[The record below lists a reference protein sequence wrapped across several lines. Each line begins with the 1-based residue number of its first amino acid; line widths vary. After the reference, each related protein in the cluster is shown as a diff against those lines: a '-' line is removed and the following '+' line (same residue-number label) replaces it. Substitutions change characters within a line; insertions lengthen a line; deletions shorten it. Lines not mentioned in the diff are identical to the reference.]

1 MGGYSMAGPN
11 ATLTIT
17 RLTFL
22 EAARRR
28 IALAAFVLG
37 LAFLLL
43 FGIAFYFVTTETGL
57 PTGDDPAG
65 TLLRGQVYNFLCLMG
80 LYAIN
85 FLTIAMAALVAADTL
100 AGEISTGTV
109 QALVTKPVRRAQI
122 VLGKWLG
129 FAVLLAVY
137 LALMAGGLMLI
148 VYALAQY
155 TLPNLLPGVLLIY
168 LETLVIMTLTL
179 AASSTF
185 STLATGGVV
194 FGLWGLAFIG
204 GFVEQVGAVLNN
216 PTVVNVGIISSL
228 ILPTEAV
235 FRRAAFIMT
244 SPVAQALGL
253 MNGPVFVASV
263 PSALM
268 VVYAALYLLAVLGL
282 AVRQFNRRDL

>member
-1 MGGYSMAGPN
+1 MRGPN
-11 ATLTIT
+11 ALLTIT

-37 LAFLLL
+37 LAFLVL
-43 FGIAFYFVTTETGL
+43 FGIAFYFMVNETGL
-57 PTGDDPAG
+57 SGGGEAVDN
-65 TLLRGQVYNFLCLMG
+65 LLREQVYSFLSLMG
-80 LYAIN
+80 LYAVN
-85 FLTIAMAALVAADTL
+85 FLTIAMGALVAADTL

-109 QALVTKPVRRAQI
+109 QALVTKPIWRAQI

-137 LALMAGGLMLI
+137 LTLMAGGLMMI
-148 VYALAQY
+148 VYALSGY
-155 TLPNLLPGVLLIY
+155 VLPNVLTGLLLIY

-194 FGLWGLAFIG
+194 FGVWGLAFIG
-204 GFVEQVGAVLNN
+204 GFVEQVGALLNN
-216 PTVVNVGIISSL
+216 TTVINVGIISSL

-235 FRRAAFIMT
+235 FRRAAYLMS
-244 SPVAQALGL
+244 SPIAQSLGA
-253 MNGPVFVASV
+253 MSGPVFVISV

-268 VVYAALYLLAVLGL
+268 VVYAALYLLVVLGWG
-282 AVRQFNRRDL
+282 VRQFNRRDL

>member
-1 MGGYSMAGPN
+1 MAGPN

>member
-1 MGGYSMAGPN
+1 MAGPS

-28 IALAAFVLG
+28 IALAAFLLG
-37 LAFLLL
+37 LAFLVLYA
-43 FGIAFYFVTTETGL
+43 IAFYFMVNETGL
-57 PTGDDPAG
+57 PGPDDPAG
-65 TLLRGQVYNFLCLMG
+65 PLLRGQVYNFLSLMG

-85 FLTIAMAALVAADTL
+85 FLTIAMGALVAADTL
-100 AGEISTGTV
+100 AGEIATGTV
-109 QALVTKPVRRAQI
+109 QALVTKPIRRAQI

-129 FAVLLAVY
+129 FAVLLALY
-137 LALMAGGLMLI
+137 LTLMAGGLMLI
-148 VYALAQY
+148 VYVLSGY
-155 TLPNLLPGVLLIY
+155 TLPNVLTGLLLIY

-179 AASSTF
+179 ASSSTF

-204 GFVEQVGAVLNN
+204 GFVEQAGALLNN
-216 PTVVNVGIISSL
+216 PTVVNIGILSSL

-235 FRRAAFIMT
+235 FRRAAYLMT
-244 SPVAQALGL
+244 SPVAQSLGI
-253 MNGPVFVASV
+253 MNGPVFVVSV
-263 PSALM
+263 PSPLM
-268 VVYAALYLLAVLGL
+268 VVYALLYLAGVLAL

>member
-1 MGGYSMAGPN
+1 MAGRN
-11 ATLTIT
+11 ATLTIM

-43 FGIAFYFVTTETGL
+43 YGLAFYFVVHETGL
-57 PTGDDPAG
+57 PASGNPAG
-65 TLLRGQVYNFLCLMG
+65 ALLRGQVYNFLSLMG

-85 FLTIAMAALVAADTL
+85 FLTIAMGALVAADTL
-100 AGEISTGTV
+100 AGEITTGTV
-109 QALVTKPVRRAQI
+109 QSLVTKPVRRAEI

-137 LALMAGGLMLI
+137 LTLMAGGVLLI
-148 VYALAQY
+148 VYTLGGYAQ
-155 TLPNLLPGVLLIY
+155 PNLLPGMLLIY

-179 AASSTF
+179 AASSSF

-204 GFVEQVGAVLNN
+204 GFVEQIGALLNN
-216 PTVVNVGIISSL
+216 STVVNIGILSSL

-235 FRRAAFIMT
+235 FRRAAYIMT
-244 SPVAQALGL
+244 SPLVQSLGP
-253 MNGPVFVASV
+253 MNGPIFVASV
-263 PSALM
+263 PSPLM
-268 VVYAALYLLAVLGL
+268 VVYAAVYLLAVLGL